1 MKFLA
6 LIALC
11 IPSTAFAADWVKVKT
26 AATHETY
33 YIDKASV
40 LKADR
45 GFKVWSMVSSN
56 AEQQSAQGV
65 AYRSMKA
72 LHIFTC
78 EDRTT
83 TLLQQVY
90 YAEPMGKGQTV
101 QSLKYEKFSPED
113 IIPDSGPDGALK
125 LVCPK
130 NQESKSP

>member
-1 MKFLA
+1 MKTFA
-6 LIALC
+6 LFALC
-11 IPSTAFAADWVKVKT
+11 FPLMAHAANWVKVKT
-26 AATHETY
+26 PATHEAY

-45 GFKVWSMVSSN
+45 GFKVWSMVSGMTDQHSP
-56 AEQQSAQGV
+56 QG
-65 AYRSMKA
+65 APYKSMKA

-90 YAEPMGKGQTV
+90 YSEPMGKGTIV
-101 QSLKYEKFSPED
+101 QSLKYEKFSAED
-113 IIPDSGPDGALK
+113 IIPDSGADGALA

-130 NQESKSP
+130 NPESK

>member
-1 MKFLA
+1 MKILA

-11 IPSTAFAADWVKVKT
+11 FPLMAHAANWVKVKT
-26 AATHETY
+26 PASNETY
-33 YIDKASV
+33 FYDKSSV

-45 GFKVWSMVSSN
+45 GFKVWSMVSGA
-56 AEQQSAQGV
+56 AEQQSPQGGS
-65 AYRSMKA
+65 YKSMKA

-90 YAEPMGKGQTV
+90 YAEAMGKGAIV

-113 IIPDSGPDGALK
+113 IIPDSGADGALK
-125 LVCPK
+125 LVCA
-130 NQESKSP
+130 KSPENK